1 MKIKRFL
8 TGMIGTNTYLVIN
21 EDTRTGILIDP
32 AAFSKELE
40 ETMAKE
46 QLHLAAVFLTHGHF
60 DHIMGIEDVL
70 NQYNVPVYA
79 HREEKELLNDATQ
92 NLSAMYGKGYTFS
105 HAVYVEDGEE
115 LEVAGFL
122 FQVIYTPGHTKGG
135 CCYYCFKEGILFSGD
150 TLFCGSVGRTDF
162 PTGSSSVLIRSVEEK
177 LMVLPDG
184 TKVYPGHMEET
195 TIAFEKRNNP
205 FLS

>member
-8 TGMIGTNTYLVIN
+8 TGMIGTNSYLMIN
-21 EDTRTGILIDP
+21 EDTNACILVDP
-32 AAFSKELE
+32 AAFSKEIE
-40 ETMAKE
+40 ETMRKE
-46 QLHLAAVFLTHGHF
+46 QLQLVAILLTHGHF
-60 DHIMGIEDVL
+60 DHIMGVDDVL
-70 NQYNVPVYA
+70 VQYDVPVYA
-79 HREEKELLNDATQ
+79 HKEEKELLTDATK
-92 NLSAMYGKGYTFS
+92 NLSAMYGKGYTFPN
-105 HAVYVEDGEE
+105 ACYVEDGEE

-135 CCYYCFKEGILFSGD
+135 CCYYCSKEGVLFSGD

-162 PTGSSSVLIRSVEEK
+162 PTGSSSMLIRSVEEK
-177 LMVLPDG
+177 LMVLPEN
-184 TKVYPGHMEET
+184 TKVYPGHMDET